1 MTTFG
6 SVCSGIEAASSAWHP
21 LGWRAEWFAE
31 IEKFPAAVLA
41 YHYPQVPNLG
51 DMTKIAHRIRNG
63 EIEAPDALVGGT
75 PCQAFSL
82 AGLRN
87 SMADARGQLTLSYV
101 DLANAIDSARHLRGK
116 PACVLV
122 WENVPGVL
130 STSDNAFGCFLAA
143 LAGEDRELLPPRDD
157 RGRLLSW
164 PNAGCVFGPQRTVAW
179 RVLDA
184 QYFGVAQRRRR
195 VFVVASARKGFDPT
209 TVLFEFDG
217 VRRDTPPSRE
227 TGQDL
232 AGTLASRTDGGGFSG
247 TDEACSGY
255 VQPIELIQ
263 GGELAWCLTTKT
275 RIDAETETL
284 IPTIGGGFVDTTA
297 TLDASYA
304 RLQGAS
310 GQDAGHGHSHLVPLS
325 VALRGREGGAI
336 AELGSSTPQSQSV
349 AYSIRTANTS
359 SNGWGIQEE
368 VTHTIDSTQGPAVAY
383 AIQAGALRVNPNSG
397 PDGVGVQ
404 ANIAYTMEA
413 RAEVQA
419 VCITSDVTHTL
430 KAEGF
435 DASEDGTGCG
445 QPIVPSLAFAQN
457 TRDEVRLLGGDGEVV
472 GALAAQ
478 PGMKQTTYVAPGG
491 MAVRRLTPVECERL
505 QSFPD
510 GYTSIPTW
518 NGWRAMGDDETPEG
532 CTEQGLEVR
541 QNKKTGK
548 WRVKDVDGP
557 RYKALGNSMCVYNM
571 RWIGARIDAQL
582 HALEFV

>member
-1 MTTFG
+1 MITFG
-6 SVCSGIEAASSAWHP
+6 SVCSGIEAASRAWHP

-51 DMTKIAHRIRNG
+51 DMTKIAYMVRSG
-63 EIEAPDALVGGT
+63 EVEAPDALVGGT

-101 DLANAIDSARHLRGK
+101 DLANAIDSARHIRGT
-116 PACVLV
+116 PPCVIV

-164 PNAGCVFGPQRTVAW
+164 PNAGCVFGPQRTIAW

-217 VRRDTPPSRE
+217 VRRDSAPSRE

-232 AGTLASRTDGGGFSG
+232 AGALASRTDGGGFPG

-255 VQPIELIQ
+255 VQPVA
-263 GGELAWCLTTKT
+263 G
-275 RIDAETETL
+275 
-284 IPTIGGGFVDTTA
+284 
-297 TLDASYA
+297 TLDASYG
-304 RLQGAS
+304 RLQGCS
-310 GQDAGHGHSHLVPLS
+310 GQDANHGHSHLVPSLARCDTAGEGRRQDYETCTLVPSLS
-325 VALRGREGGAI
+325 VALRGRVGGST
-336 AELGSSTPQSQSV
+336 AELGDEVAGCLRASTGGGDKPHVLTPIAFDSRQDPVSNTDVFGALGAATPQAQSI

-359 SNGWGIQEE
+359 SNGWGIQED
-368 VTHTIDSTQGPAVAY
+368 VLHTLDCTAGPAVCVASE
-383 AIQAGALRVNPNSG
+383 ITSNPN
-397 PDGVGVQ
+397 
-404 ANIAYTMEA
+404 
-413 RAEVQA
+413 
-419 VCITSDVTHTL
+419 
-430 KAEGF
+430 
-435 DASEDGTGCG
+435 
-445 QPIVPSLAFAQN
+445 VPSFAFAQN
-457 TRDEVRLLGGDGEVV
+457 TRDEVRLINGDGELV

-518 NGWRAMGDDETPEG
+518 NGWRAMGEGETPEG
-532 CTEQGLEVR
+532 CIADGLEVR

-557 RYKALGNSMCVYNM
+557 RYKALGNSMCVFNM
-571 RWIGARIDAQL
+571 RWIGARVDAQL
-582 HALEFV
+582 RALEAA